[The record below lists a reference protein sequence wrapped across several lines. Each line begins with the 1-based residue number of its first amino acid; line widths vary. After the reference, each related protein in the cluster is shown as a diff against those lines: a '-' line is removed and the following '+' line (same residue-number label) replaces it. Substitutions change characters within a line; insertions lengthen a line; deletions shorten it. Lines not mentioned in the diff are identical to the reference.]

1 MQNLCFQDVTHQ
13 QNHLYGY
20 TDTCLT
26 NIDEIYIMIGDKK
39 RKLAP
44 GNTVPSKVKGIFII
58 CKVSFHLE
66 YEAEYAF
73 LIHLALSYT

>member
-1 MQNLCFQDVTHQ
+1 MIDIANVSKEISKGLCLQNVTRQ

-26 NIDEIYIMIGDKK
+26 NIDEIYVTVGDKK
-39 RKLAP
+39 RKLVP

-58 CKVSFHLE
+58 CKVSFFVL
-66 YEAEYAF
+66 
-73 LIHLALSYT
+73 

>member
-1 MQNLCFQDVTHQ
+1 MLQNVTRQ

-39 RKLAP
+39 RKLVP

-58 CKVSFHLE
+58 CKVSFPSYNIHKIDLV
-66 YEAEYAF
+66 
-73 LIHLALSYT
+73 LIL

>member
-1 MQNLCFQDVTHQ
+1 MIDKVIIKSLLQDIIHQ

-26 NIDEIYIMIGDKK
+26 NIDEIYIIVGDKK
-39 RKLAP
+39 RKLIP

-58 CKVSFHLE
+58 CKVSFFMMGCKN
-66 YEAEYAF
+66 A
-73 LIHLALSYT
+73 

>member
-1 MQNLCFQDVTHQ
+1 VLQIVTRQ

-26 NIDEIYIMIGDKK
+26 NIDEIYIMVGDKK
-39 RKLAP
+39 RKLVP

-58 CKVSFHLE
+58 CKVS
-66 YEAEYAF
+66 
-73 LIHLALSYT
+73 ISSYTSD

>member
-1 MQNLCFQDVTHQ
+1 MIFNKTISLQDITHQ

-26 NIDEIYIMIGDKK
+26 NIDEIYIMGDKK
-39 RKLAP
+39 KKLIP

-58 CKVSFHLE
+58 CKVSFLLYIE
-66 YEAEYAF
+66 YIYKN
-73 LIHLALSYT
+73 